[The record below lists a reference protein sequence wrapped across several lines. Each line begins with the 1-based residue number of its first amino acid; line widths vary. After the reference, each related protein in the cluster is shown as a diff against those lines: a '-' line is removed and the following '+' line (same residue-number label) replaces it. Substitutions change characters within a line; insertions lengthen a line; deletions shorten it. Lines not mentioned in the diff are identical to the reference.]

1 MNERCFHCSEK
12 HSLVLIEIYIV
23 GNGPT
28 YLHNV
33 MQVLSDPQYGQPH
46 LCFPTCRTTVVSL
59 IKARGLF
66 GLFLRCVY
74 LVSWGFLTNCD
85 QDLGLARSSRAGRS
99 VHPSSSHQVWNTNRC
114 LPHVIGTLWA
124 WAGRAGCVCMLRA
137 VTTAFC
143 IWGKLMAHLGA
154 VEKQQKKCGIFTS
167 CFTSCDSKALILT
180 GRALHLCCC
189 TLHLLSD
196 DS

>member
-1 MNERCFHCSEK
+1 MVPHIYTTLCKS
-12 HSLVLIEIYIV
+12 SL
-23 GNGPT
+23 T
-28 YLHNV
+28 
-33 MQVLSDPQYGQPH
+33 LSMVNPICAFLLVEQQ
-46 LCFPTCRTTVVSL
+46 LFPLSRLGVCL
-59 IKARGLF
+59 GY
-66 GLFLRCVY
+66 FLRCVY